1 MPQRNQVAVTV
12 HLHYLFLYNLV
23 LQRLESIKS
32 CLSPSLPATLCQ
44 IPWEISEQKWRP
56 GILQALPH
64 HSWRALWQRKCIR
77 MNQEWHTGSNRRVE
91 PEKWAGILNETAA
104 DWSNHS
110 QGLWRNFQRS
120 FRLNHPLRQRAQILV
135 QGKKVGLVF
144 GGVLVMSCCCCR
156 KFGLELFPSLS

>member
-1 MPQRNQVAVTV
+1 MPQRNQVAITV

-32 CLSPSLPATLCQ
+32 CLSPSLPDTLCQ
-44 IPWEISEQKWRP
+44 LPWENSEQKWRP

-91 PEKWAGILNETAA
+91 TEKWAGILNETAA

-120 FRLNHPLRQRAQILV
+120 FRLNHPLRLV

-144 GGVLVMSCCCCR
+144 GGVLVMSCCSR